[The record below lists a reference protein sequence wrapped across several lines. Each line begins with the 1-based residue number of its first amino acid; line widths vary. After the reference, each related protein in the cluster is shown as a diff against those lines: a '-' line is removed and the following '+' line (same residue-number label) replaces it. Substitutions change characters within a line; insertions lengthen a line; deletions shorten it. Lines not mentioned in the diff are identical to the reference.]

1 MENKSL
7 TKVKCPYKTEC
18 PGCSRINLPMI
29 QQVRQKQ
36 QQISQVFSRW
46 QLPEPLIKPIIA
58 STQAW
63 GYRTSTKLTLSEDR
77 FGRKIIGLYQR
88 NSKTTADIPS
98 CPVHHPLINRA
109 LEVLFGKNREFA
121 PAAFYDER
129 SKKFQP
135 GKLKF
140 ITLRLSPD
148 NKSLSALVSHTGVPR
163 ELLESWAA
171 QIDLTGTS
179 LYEGRLTPE
188 SGSLVIPHRTE
199 FLAGEKTMA
208 YGLPQLGFTFQLTP
222 SVFFQANGPMTESL
236 IKVVCDAVTVSNRGD
251 ELNSREPTLLDLYG
265 GFGAFS
271 FALKDHFKHIRV
283 VETNKA
289 AINAA
294 LAYQQTDPSSTHV
307 SPHHQTVES
316 FFADHQPH
324 TQKKS
329 VLHSVTH
336 CILNPPRSGLGQTVA
351 SLVMDQL
358 PNLERLVYV
367 SCNPDSMVSDLR
379 QILKLKSF
387 RIESVQPIDMF
398 PQTEHLETVVT
409 LSRT

>member
-1 MENKSL
+1 
-7 TKVKCPYKTEC
+7 
-18 PGCSRINLPMI
+18 MI
-29 QQVRQKQ
+29 QQVKQKQ
-36 QQISQVFSRW
+36 IQITEVFSRW
-46 QLPEPLIKPIIA
+46 QQPLPLINPMIP

-77 FGRKIIGLYQR
+77 FGRKVIGLYQR
-88 NSKTTADIPS
+88 HSKTTADIPS

-109 LEVLFGKNREFA
+109 LEALFGRNKEYA
-121 PAAFYDER
+121 PAPFYDER

-148 NKSLSALVSHTGVPR
+148 YKSLSALVSHTGVPR

-188 SGSLVIPHRTE
+188 SGSLVIPHRTK
-199 FLAGEKTMA
+199 FLAGEETMA
-208 YGLPQLGFTFQLTP
+208 YGLPHLGLTFPLTP
-222 SVFFQANGPMTESL
+222 SVFFQANGPMTETL
-236 IKVVCDAVTVSNRGD
+236 IKVVCDAVTGAKRDDGPS
-251 ELNSREPTLLDLYG
+251 SRELSLLDLYG

-271 FALKDHFKHIRV
+271 FALKDRFKHIWV
-283 VETNKA
+283 VEANKA

-294 LAYQQTDPSSTHV
+294 LAYQKTDPSSTHV
-307 SPHHQTVES
+307 SPNHQTVES
-316 FFADHQPH
+316 FFADHRHPPH
-324 TQKKS
+324 LQKKT
-329 VLHSVTH
+329 VLHAVTH
-336 CILNPPRSGLGQTVA
+336 CILNPPRSGLGETVI

-358 PNLERLVYV
+358 PNLKRLVYV
-367 SCNPDSMVSDLR
+367 SCNPDSMVKDLK
-379 QILKLKSF
+379 QILKLKTLS
-387 RIESVQPIDMF
+387 IESVQPIDMF

-409 LSRT
+409 LVRD